1 VKKFVDGKNANN
13 MGKPFDGSRHL
24 IRGNTQRWV
33 PPAGGVALG
42 QPTKYILKLKLKR
55 KNTAQWQSPKMIIG
69 KFGKSEERT
78 SAPNK

>member
-1 VKKFVDGKNANN
+1 

-42 QPTKYILKLKLKR
+42 QPTKYILKLKLK
-55 KNTAQWQSPKMIIG
+55 KKMIIA